1 MSNRNSTRSI
11 AVGLS
16 AIAIS
21 AGLKYYYSTATV
33 NDLTFVLSPTAFL
46 VELVTN
52 ETFRFESYAGYMNAD
67 HSFLIA
73 SSCSGINFLITSFL
87 MLVLVPLW
95 RNRNMP
101 AKWRLLPFALIAA
114 YLATI
119 LANTVRVSV
128 ALLLHR
134 MDADLIWINPEQLHR
149 FEGIFVYFG
158 FLLILFVLTEGSEKP
173 HKSHVQNPSLAH
185 RRFLIPLVVYW
196 AMTLA
201 VPLANGAYR
210 QGAIFWEH
218 CAFVLLAPLF
228 LLLPLLSYRFIKE
241 RFGGDEDYAMMRH
254 V

>member
-1 MSNRNSTRSI
+1 MRDEDRRKI
-11 AVGLS
+11 WILGFS
-16 AIAIS
+16 ALIMA
-21 AGLKYYYSTATV
+21 AGLKLFYSTASV
-33 NDLTFVLSPTAFL
+33 NDLKFVLAPTAFL

-73 SSCSGINFLITSFL
+73 SSCSGLNFLITSFL

-95 RNRNMP
+95 KKRNVP
-101 AKWRLLPFALIAA
+101 AKWRLLPFALVAA

-128 ALLLHR
+128 ALLMHR

-158 FLLILFVLTEGSEKP
+158 FLLILLVLTEGSEKP
-173 HKSHVQNPSLAH
+173 HRSHGQNPLLALL
-185 RRFLIPLVVYW
+185 RILVPVVIYWTMTLVV
-196 AMTLA
+196 
-201 VPLANGAYR
+201 PFANGAYR

-218 CAFVLLAPLF
+218 CAFVLLAPLI
-228 LLLPLLSYRFIKE
+228 LLLPLAVYRFIKE
-241 RFGGDEDYAMMRH
+241 RLGAGEDYAKMRH